1 LLKIEPPGFLTVY
14 IFHMQN
20 MPKQW
25 STLLDYS
32 NISKED
38 QSRDP
43 QAVIDVLEF
52 YSNQGAADTRARREL
67 FVWQCRAAC
76 LALDAYE

>member
-1 LLKIEPPGFLTVY
+1 
-14 IFHMQN
+14 MQN

-25 STLLDYS
+25 STLLDFS

-52 YSNQGAADTRARREL
+52 YSNKSSTDTRARYL
-67 FVWQCRAAC
+67 FG
-76 LALDAYE
+76 AYMNSLTLIVKRNFFHSIQ

>member
-1 LLKIEPPGFLTVY
+1 
-14 IFHMQN
+14 MQN

-52 YSNQGAADTRARREL
+52 YSNQGAADTRGRREL
-67 FVWQCRAAC
+67 FVWQCRR
-76 LALDAYE
+76 